1 MGIRD
6 CTQKRLMRNELES
19 RKTRFL
25 ISLSPLFFVPFHSN
39 CRDLQGADAH
49 PGGLI
54 KSIVSSLHDATHTI
68 DDWFDNA
75 VGGDGAF

>member
-1 MGIRD
+1 MNSNHAKHG
-6 CTQKRLMRNELES
+6 S
-19 RKTRFL
+19 SYHF
-25 ISLSPLFFVPFHSN
+25 PPFFFVPFHSN